1 MGLEKY
7 FGAERESNC
16 VAICEGGSFYFLLWG
31 EPGLRWFCGCGCL
44 FFGGFWRWGLVL
56 KFGPDAAVDSSAG
69 FAVWGLIPL

>member
-1 MGLEKY
+1 
-7 FGAERESNC
+7 
-16 VAICEGGSFYFLLWG
+16 LLWG